1 MRKQILNRKQLV
13 LALFIGGA
21 VLVLAG
27 IVVLAVLAPHGA
39 SRFYKVMLALI
50 AVVMILLGGFMLA
63 SAYHRREE
71 ETHFFRFNSETGR
84 NISVSELDFDRI
96 NNRLAARMRTVLE
109 SDQIMPAVWER
120 NIIREENES
129 EMGGVLAPLIA
140 FKMLYDLARYD
151 RDDYWALFLDA
162 DEQLIEDIAAELD
175 RAADG
180 RMAQALLDIYA
191 DGVADMNITYI
202 QDFLTG
208 NLRYL
213 RRRMVEYA
221 KEHDKDFY

>member
-1 MRKQILNRKQLV
+1 MRKQILNRKQIV

-39 SRFYKVMLALI
+39 SRSYKVMLALI

-71 ETHFFRFNSETGR
+71 ETHFFRFDPDTRR
-84 NISVSELDFDRI
+84 NIPVGELDFDRI
-96 NNRLAARMRTVLE
+96 NNRLAARMRTVLQ
-109 SDQIMPAVWER
+109 SDQIMPIVWER

-129 EMGGVLAPLIA
+129 EKGGVLAPLIA

-162 DEQLIEDIAAELD
+162 DEQLIEDMAAELE

-191 DGVADMNITYI
+191 DGVADMDITYVK
-202 QDFLTG
+202 DFLTG

-213 RRRMVEYA
+213 RRRMVEYT
-221 KEHDKDFY
+221 KEHDKEFY